1 MEANE
6 EDKILATALL
16 SAGCGLKVKNRNKYR
31 KRDEFEFLNG

>member
-16 SAGCGLKVKNRNKYR
+16 SVGCGLKAKIRNKYR
-31 KRDEFEFLNG
+31 KRDEFELLNG